1 MDNELT
7 RRIER
12 LERLMLIPSQR
23 WNSFEESVPPE
34 GHRVL
39 LYMPISNHP
48 LRVAYRKADTYLNV
62 AREVIAETPLC
73 WMHINYPS
81 HDDAMRLY
89 DETRWR

>member
-34 GHRVL
+34 NCPVL
-39 LYMPISNHP
+39 LYVPRAFPIHIQ
-48 LRVAYRKADTYLNV
+48 VAYREADAYLN
-62 AREVIAETPLC
+62 ATGDVIATTPLC
-73 WMHINYPS
+73 WMTIGC
-81 HDDAMRLY
+81 
-89 DETRWR
+89 

>member
-39 LYMPISNHP
+39 LYIPNSNSP
-48 LRVAYRKADTYLNV
+48 LRVASRKADAYLNV
-62 AREVIAETPLC
+62 AREAIAEIPLC
-73 WMHINYPS
+73 WMYIDYPS
-81 HDDAMRLY
+81 HDDVVRFY
-89 DETRWR
+89 DETR